1 MPLPNKSRKGF
12 SMKQFRLTAA
22 VIAICLL
29 LSACNT
35 LNLNTSGLM
44 SPPRA
49 EGNQARILS
58 LIDENAG
65 GNYTLIYPASGEYK
79 SAVIFRDLD
88 GSGEDEAVALYRSA
102 DNVTHILFASRSG
115 DSYTAIGEGTFTGSI
130 IERVDFVD
138 LDSDGCE
145 ELITCYPDGSSPLST
160 LSVMYA
166 GDSVTQT
173 NLPTCCTTYLPGDYD
188 GDGTGDLLLLTL
200 PSTVGPA
207 SARLITCIQ
216 GDFGEKAACS
226 MDDSVSELCCLS
238 FGNIGEGTVGAVV
251 DGRSAQGEYTTQIL
265 YYDTATHSLMN
276 PLFVYGGYQ
285 DTRRPTAI
293 MSGDIDSDGTIEI
306 PICSLMDY
314 AADEDVSSV
323 CRKVTWN
330 RFSPSAMSLA
340 FQKTAVLCE
349 NLGFLLNLSGERTG
363 AVTARYTGEN
373 SVTFYEWSYRD
384 GEPDRGDEVLTIRR
398 YDKESYD
405 SSRIFEAVLC
415 ETNTVVYTYTLTD
428 SERSYTPDE
437 VAAAFVLTS

>member
-1 MPLPNKSRKGF
+1 
-12 SMKQFRLTAA
+12 MKRFRLTAA
-22 VIAICLL
+22 VVAICLL

-65 GNYTLIYPASGEYK
+65 GDYTMIYPASGEYK

-88 GSGEDEAVALYRSA
+88 GSGEDEAIALYRGT
-102 DNVTHILFASRSG
+102 DNTTHVLFASQSG
-115 DSYTAIGEGTFTGSI
+115 GSYAAIGEGTCSGSM
-130 IERVDFVD
+130 IERVDFAD

-145 ELITCYPDGSSPLST
+145 ELITCYPDSSSPLST

-166 GDSVTQT
+166 RDTVTQT
-173 NLPTCCTTYLPGDYD
+173 NLPACCTTYLPGDYD
-188 GDGTGDLLLLTL
+188 GDGIGDLLLLTL

-207 SARLITCIQ
+207 CARLITCID
-216 GDFGEKAACS
+216 GDFSEKAACL
-226 MDDSVSELCCLS
+226 MDESISELCCLN
-238 FGNIGEGTVGAVV
+238 FGNIGEDAVGAVI

-265 YYDTATHSLMN
+265 YYDAASCTLNN
-276 PLFVYGGYQ
+276 PLFIYGGYQ
-285 DTRRPTAI
+285 DTYRPTAI
-293 MSGDIDSDGTIEI
+293 MSGDVDSDGTIEI

-314 AADEDVSSV
+314 AGDEDVDSV

-330 RFSPSAMSLA
+330 RFSPSAMSLT

-349 NLGFLLNLSGERTG
+349 RLDFLLNLSDERTG

-373 SVTFYEWSYRD
+373 GVTFYEWSYRD
-384 GEPDRGDEVLTIRR
+384 GEASRGDEVLTIRR
-398 YDKESYD
+398 YEKESYD
-405 SSRIFEAVLC
+405 SSRVFEAVLY
-415 ETNTVVYTYTLTD
+415 ETNKAVYTYTLTD
-428 SERSYTPDE
+428 SELSYTPDE